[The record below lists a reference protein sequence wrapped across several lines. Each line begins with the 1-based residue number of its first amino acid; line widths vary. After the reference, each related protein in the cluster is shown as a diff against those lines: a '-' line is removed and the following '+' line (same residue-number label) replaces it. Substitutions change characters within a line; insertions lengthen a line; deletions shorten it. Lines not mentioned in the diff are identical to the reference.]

1 MEEDS
6 VTKIGLVTDSTAYFP
21 PEILQRYDIR
31 VGHQVLIWGKE
42 EFEDGVDIT
51 PDAFYTRLK
60 SAAVMPTTTQVT
72 IASFQKIFA
81 PLVAEGT
88 PILAILLST
97 KLSGTIQSAVQ
108 AKEMFPG
115 ATIEIVDS
123 EATAMA
129 MGFQVLEAARAA
141 EEGRSFAEVVEIA
154 HKAKNHTG
162 VLFVV
167 DTLEFLHRGG
177 RIGGAAKLF
186 GTALNLKPLLELQDG
201 RIAALERV
209 RTKAKATARLL
220 DVLEERIGGRKPV
233 RIAALH
239 ASAPEEARQLLA
251 QAEKRFQPV
260 ESMLAAVSPVV
271 GNHTGPG
278 TIGICYSVGV

>member
-1 MEEDS
+1 M
-6 VTKIGLVTDSTAYFP
+6 TKIGLVTDSTAYFP
-21 PEILQRYDIR
+21 PELTQRYDIK
-31 VGHQVLIWGKE
+31 VGPQVLIWGKE

-60 SAAVMPTTTQVT
+60 SATVMPTTTQVT
-72 IASFQKIFA
+72 IANFQKIFA

-97 KLSGTIQSAVQ
+97 KLSGTVQSAVQ

-141 EEGRSFAEVVEIA
+141 AEGRSFAEVVEIA
-154 HKAKNHTG
+154 HKARNHTG

-186 GTALNLKPLLELQDG
+186 GTALNLKPLLELRDG
-201 RIAALERV
+201 RIEAIERV

-233 RIAALH
+233 RIAAVH
-239 ASAPEEARQLLA
+239 ASAPEEARQLLT
-251 QAEKRFQPV
+251 QAEKRFQPI
-260 ESMLAAVSPVV
+260 ETMLAAVSPVV

>member
-1 MEEDS
+1 M
-6 VTKIGLVTDSTAYFP
+6 TKIGLVTDSTAYFP
-21 PEILQRYDIR
+21 PEIIQRYDIR
-31 VGHQVLIWGKE
+31 VGPQVLIWGKE

-51 PDAFYTRLK
+51 PDAFYARLK
-60 SAAVMPTTTQVT
+60 SATVMPTTTQVT

-97 KLSGTIQSAVQ
+97 KLSGTVQSAVQ

-141 EEGRSFAEVVEIA
+141 AEGRSFAEVVEIA
-154 HKAKNHTG
+154 HKARNHTG

-186 GTALNLKPLLELQDG
+186 GTALNLKPLLELRDG
-201 RIAALERV
+201 RIEAIERV

-233 RIAALH
+233 RIAAVH
-239 ASAPEEARQLLA
+239 ASAPEEARQLLT
-251 QAEKRFQPV
+251 QAEKRFQPI
-260 ESMLAAVSPVV
+260 ETMLAAVSPVV